1 MAWRVAS
8 QKGRTLQQYAGRGAN
23 VPGSID
29 RVVALPPGRIRA
41 LAGSLTAATGA
52 AWQ

>member
-1 MAWRVAS
+1 MAWWVAS
-8 QKGRTLQQYAGRGAN
+8 QKGRTLHCGAGRGAN
-23 VPGSID
+23 VPGFVD
-29 RVVALPPGRIRA
+29 RVVALPPGRIIA